1 MMQVMRRTWLRDTL
15 LGLCLLTAIAGLV
28 MSPKEISAAARQGLD
43 LCLDVIIPS
52 LFPFFVLSTLIIE
65 LGLARYVGRALEKI
79 MRPLFR
85 VSGPCSTA
93 VVLGFLGGYPV
104 GAKTAISLYEKKLC
118 SQVEAERLLAF
129 CNNSGPAFIL
139 GAVGAGILGS
149 SRAGW
154 MLYLTHTAASLT
166 VGFIFRFYKRK
177 SPPAPSSRGRE
188 YSVVRLSD
196 AFTGSV
202 TSSMRSMFG
211 ICSFVIFFTVIIKL
225 LYISGVLP
233 GAAKL
238 LGGLLAPFEVSEQS
252 VLNLLTGLIE
262 ITSGLFSL
270 EGGAAMLL
278 TGKMAM
284 AAFMLGWAGL
294 SVHCQ
299 VLSFIGKSGLSPWT
313 YISGKLMHGVISAVY
328 TAALM
333 LLMNMKRPIGAYL
346 ADQMEALAQMSFWS
360 TLEIT
365 LKVVLGIGAAYALA
379 VFALA
384 GIRHFRRASYGH

>member
-1 MMQVMRRTWLRDTL
+1 MMQVMRRTWLRDAL
-15 LGLCLLTAIAGLV
+15 LGACLLTAIIGMV
-28 MSPKEISAAARQGLD
+28 MSPKEISAAARQGID
-43 LCLDVIIPS
+43 LCIDVIIPS
-52 LFPFFVLSTLIIE
+52 LFPFFVMSTLIIE
-65 LGLARYVGRALEKI
+65 LGLARYVGRATEGI

-118 SQVEAERLLAF
+118 SKAEAERLLAF

-177 SPPAPSSRGRE
+177 SPPTQSSGSRE
-188 YSVVRLSD
+188 FSVVRLSD

-202 TSSMRSMFG
+202 KSSMQSVFG

-225 LYISGVLP
+225 LYISGILP
-233 GAAKL
+233 GAARL
-238 LGGLLAPFEVSEQS
+238 LGDILSPFGISEQS
-252 VLNLLTGLIE
+252 ILNLLTGLIE
-262 ITSGLFSL
+262 MTSGLFSL
-270 EGGAAMLL
+270 EGGASMLL
-278 TGKMAM
+278 TGKMSM

-313 YISGKLMHGVISAVY
+313 YISGKLLHGVISAIY

-333 LLMNMKRPIGAYL
+333 QLMNLKRPVGAYL
-346 ADQMEALAQMSFWS
+346 AEQMEALAAMSFWS
-360 TLEIT
+360 TLDIS
-365 LKVVLGIGAAYALA
+365 LKVALGIVAGYALT

-384 GIRHFRRASYGH
+384 GIRHLKRA